1 MAKLTKKEILTLTV
15 DEREIYFFVD
25 IPLLLT
31 PLRQSKVT
39 PLS

>member
-15 DEREIYFFVD
+15 DEREIYFLVD